1 MLEKWMEKKKSERT
15 PRGGWKTAISDI
27 TGSLKIIKVIL
38 PKDENRSKAA
48 CHQEGHYLLACL
60 KVDRVSTNI
69 NLLRHN
75 IKHGMSDGML
85 GSNLEGG
92 ERNVHIKTCLG

>member
-1 MLEKWMEKKKSERT
+1 MNGEKKSERT

-48 CHQEGHYLLACL
+48 CCQEGHYPLACL
-60 KVDRVSTNI
+60 KVDSFNQ
-69 NLLRHN
+69 H
-75 IKHGMSDGML
+75 KSF
-85 GSNLEGG
+85 
-92 ERNVHIKTCLG
+92 KAQY